1 MRRQNISAENELGV
15 NIKFL
20 TQFLFH
26 PTKIGAVAP
35 SNNKLCDM
43 ITDMAD
49 LPKISSVIEFGSGT
63 GVITEKIVNKI
74 SKDTTFFAMEINET
88 LVEATKTRCPDATV
102 YQSSAS
108 NAKKHLDMHGE
119 EGCDCIISS
128 LPWSAF
134 SDELQDDLM
143 ETIMDVLNPGGRFLT
158 YAYAP
163 GLVFPSARRFRNK
176 LYKKFDK
183 VSRSKIVW
191 SNFPPAFVYY
201 AEKTQ

>member
-1 MRRQNISAENELGV
+1 MRRTNISAENELGI

-20 TQFLFH
+20 TQFLIH
-26 PTKIGAVAP
+26 PTKIGAIAP
-35 SNNKLCDM
+35 SNKKLCDM
-43 ITDMAD
+43 ITDMAE
-49 LPKISSVIEFGSGT
+49 LPKVSSVIEFGSGT

-88 LVEATKTRCPDATV
+88 LVEATKKRCPDATI

-108 NAKKHLDMHGE
+108 NAKKHLEMHGE
-119 EGCDCIISS
+119 QGCDRIISS

-143 ETIMDVLNPGGRFLT
+143 NTIMDVLNPGGKFLT
-158 YAYAP
+158 YAYVP

-176 LYKKFDK
+176 LNEKFDK
-183 VSRSKIVW
+183 VSKSKIVW
-191 SNFPPAFVYY
+191 TNFPPAFVYY
-201 AEKTQ
+201 AEKT

>member
-1 MRRQNISAENELGV
+1 MSAENELGV

-20 TQFLFH
+20 TQFLIH
-26 PTKIGAVAP
+26 PTKVGAVAP

-49 LPKISSVIEFGSGT
+49 LHQISSVIEFGSGT

-88 LVEATKTRCPDATV
+88 LVEATKKRCPGTTV

-108 NAKKHLDMHGE
+108 NAKRHLEIHGE
-119 EGCDCIISS
+119 QGCDRIISS
-128 LPWSAF
+128 LPWSTF

-143 ETIMDVLNPGGRFLT
+143 ETIIDILNPGGKFLT
-158 YAYAP
+158 YAYIP
-163 GLVFPSARRFRNK
+163 GLVFPSARRFKNK
-176 LYKKFDK
+176 LYEKFDK
-183 VSRSKIVW
+183 VGRSKIVW
-191 SNFPPAFVYY
+191 TNFPPAFVNY
-201 AEKTQ
+201 AGKT